1 MFIRFIPLKNK
12 KVLLTITSN
21 SNTLDTMSTM
31 AGQDQSNLSI
41 ILVAFLFIS
50 ILIYFYIKSMSDQN
64 TTIEKTKEPFLEET
78 KQGGKN
84 NSDLEKEEKLN
95 PTEPIKEKIIEHSKP
110 KQIGYNPI
118 NVFEQTEP
126 LSFPYVIMPKVNSV
140 IKFPQKGKSKRE
152 GYKEADFKQY
162 LLKYFSN
169 NFQLYNDRFILVRN
183 ENKFEPDFTIV
194 DEKDELN
201 LFIDIEI
208 DEPYEGIN
216 DVSNRKATHF
226 QYADTNRNNA
236 FKSRGWIVIRF
247 AEIQVHQN
255 PNGCC
260 LFIADVIKSINPNYT
275 IPNSLLG
282 FKKVDS
288 VKQWTKEEA
297 EEMSKEK
304 YREYYLGIE
313 KFGKV
318 QERIETE
325 VLETEE
331 GNKVEALIKD
341 EPVYIPVIATK
352 KQYTSTKY
360 EVFKIVIDKKQFI
373 SFDYEGIKTIV
384 KPLRVNQSILSA
396 YCYVKNIEKDF
407 ELIKI
412 KSYNIKEKP
421 FTVEAT
427 GPSLGIERAKDIV
440 NTAIDYNRFIRMRYT
455 RAAWTEMSIDEK
467 TGEII
472 MDVIEAEESIRT
484 IGNIRPSVDELNEE
498 HINRYSLNENHITA
512 FCFRKDAKRTF
523 RFDRISELAILNL

>member
-1 MFIRFIPLKNK
+1 M
-12 KVLLTITSN
+12 LLTIASN
-21 SNTLDTMSTM
+21 SDTLDSLSSL
-31 AGQDQSNLSI
+31 ANEDQSNLSI
-41 ILVAFLFIS
+41 ILVVVLFIA
-50 ILIYFYIKSMSDQN
+50 ILIYFYIKSMSEQYPTKNKTLD
-64 TTIEKTKEPFLEET
+64 EKTEEPLLEEPIR
-78 KQGGKN
+78 GENN
-84 NSDLEKEEKLN
+84 NSGLEKEEKLN
-95 PTEPIKEKIIEHSKP
+95 PTEPSKEKIIEHSKP

-126 LSFPYVIMPKVNSV
+126 LSFPYVIMPKINSF

-162 LLKYFSN
+162 LFKYFSN
-169 NFQLYNDRFILVRN
+169 NFQLYNDRFILVKNQNR
-183 ENKFEPDFTIV
+183 FEPDFTLI

-216 DVSNRKATHF
+216 DVSKRKATHY

-236 FKSRGWIVIRF
+236 FRSRGWVVIRF

-255 PNGCC
+255 PDGCC
-260 LFIADVIKSINPNYT
+260 LFVADVIKSINPDYT

-318 QERIETE
+318 EERIETE

-331 GNKVEALIKD
+331 GNKVEELIKD

-360 EVFKIVIDKKQFI
+360 EVFKSVIDKKQFI
-373 SFDYEGIKTIV
+373 SFDYEGLKTIV

-407 ELIKI
+407 ELNKI
-412 KSYNIKEKP
+412 KSYNTKEKP

-427 GPSLGIERAKDIV
+427 GPSLGIEKVKNIV
-440 NTAIDYNRFIRMRYT
+440 NTAIDYNKFLRIKYAT
-455 RAAWTEMSIDEK
+455 SAWTETLFDTE
-467 TGEII
+467 TGE
-472 MDVIEAEESIRT
+472 VFYSTKEAEENIRT
-484 IGNIRPSVDELNEE
+484 ISTVQLAINALSEE
-498 HINRYSLNENHITA
+498 HINRFKLDENSISA
-512 FCFRKDAKRTF
+512 FCYLRNDKRVF
-523 RFDRISELAILNL
+523 RFDRISELAILNS

>member
-1 MFIRFIPLKNK
+1 
-12 KVLLTITSN
+12 VLLTITSN
-21 SNTLDTMSTM
+21 SDTLDSLSSL

-41 ILVAFLFIS
+41 VLVVILFVS
-50 ILIYFYIKSMSDQN
+50 ILIYFYIKSMSEEN
-64 TTIEKTKEPFLEET
+64 PPTKKVFEKNIEEGNQKK
-78 KQGGKN
+78 K
-84 NSDLEKEEKLN
+84 NSDLEKEDELK
-95 PTEPIKEKIIEHSKP
+95 PIELVKEKIIEHSKP

-126 LSFPYVIMPKVNSV
+126 LSFPYVMMPKAYSF

-183 ENKFEPDFTIV
+183 ENRFEPDFTII

-201 LFIDIEI
+201 LFVDIEI

-216 DVSNRKATHF
+216 DVSNRRVTHY

-236 FKSRGWIVIRF
+236 FKSRGWVVIRF

-255 PNGCC
+255 PDGCC
-260 LFIADVIKSINPNYT
+260 LFIADVIKNINPGYT
-275 IPNSLLG
+275 IPNLLLG
-282 FKKVDS
+282 FKKVHS

-318 QERIETE
+318 EERIETE

-331 GNKVEALIKD
+331 GNKIEELIKD
-341 EPVYIPVIATK
+341 EPTYIPVITK
-352 KQYTSTKY
+352 KQYTSAKH
-360 EVFKIVIDKKQFI
+360 EVFKSVIDKKQFI
-373 SFDYEGIKTIV
+373 SFDYEGLKTIV
-384 KPLRVNQSILSA
+384 KPLSVNQSILSA
-396 YCYVKNIEKDF
+396 YCYLKNIEKDF
-407 ELIKI
+407 ELNKI
-412 KSYNIKEKP
+412 KSYNIKEKL

-427 GPSLGIERAKDIV
+427 GPSLGIERVRNIV
-440 NTAIDYNRFIRMRYT
+440 NTAIDYNKFLRIKYT
-455 RAAWTEMSIDEK
+455 TSAWTETLFDTE
-467 TGEII
+467 TGEVFYSIK
-472 MDVIEAEESIRT
+472 ESEENIRT
-484 IGNIRPSVDELNEE
+484 ISTVQLAINALSEE
-498 HINRYSLNENHITA
+498 HINRFKLNENSISA
-512 FCFRKDAKRTF
+512 FCYLRNDKRVF
-523 RFDRISELAILNL
+523 RFDRMSELAILNL